1 MKRKMKTR
9 TSVGTVLLAIFAVTI
24 LMQSGCGESTRRIGV
39 RLKKTSQF
47 DNEMKR
53 YHDFA
58 PHKAI
63 AVAGD
68 VQGAYVI
75 GYAVG
80 ASSQKEAI
88 LEALDECEKRRS
100 ERRIEDD
107 CRMHAID
114 DDIIG
119 EDEPE
124 DEPENEVR
132 SPGRTLT
139 DRSRAE
145 RVLMILI

>member
-9 TSVGTVLLAIFAVTI
+9 ASIGYTLLAIIAVTI
-24 LMQSGCGESTRRIGV
+24 LLQSGCRENTRQIGV

-75 GYAVG
+75 GYAVE
-80 ASSQKEAI
+80 ASSQREAI
-88 LEALDECEKRRS
+88 LEALDECEKRKS

-107 CRMHAID
+107 CGLHAID
-114 DDIIG
+114 DDIIE

-124 DEPENEVR
+124 DDPKAEAPE
-132 SPGRTLT
+132 
-139 DRSRAE
+139 
-145 RVLMILI
+145 